1 MTTMTFRFTTEV
13 EMTLSGDSYEDIYLS
28 LKDFMHGKQA
38 AKNPSEISVYPP
50 ESDQMFFQLDSDSK
64 SHEIPYFKGDFNED
78 IGRYCDNRTIKTA
91 V

>member
-38 AKNPSEISVYPP
+38 AKNPSGISVYPP
-50 ESDQMFFQLDSDSK
+50 ESDQMFFRLDNGSK

-78 IGRYCDNRTIKTA
+78 IGHYCYKRA
-91 V
+91 L